1 MTGDVIKSR
10 DGDFQFQRGPL
21 SQSEPRR
28 VRWPYMN
35 RLFYKGKML
44 CRVSRLGFLELK
56 APPKLNDGAKYCYFF
71 SKSLTP
77 AGVAMPM
84 LFLSYWY

>member
-44 CRVSRLGFLELK
+44 YLAQSLGFLELK
-56 APPKLNDGAKYCYFF
+56 APLEIERGR
-71 SKSLTP
+71 
-77 AGVAMPM
+77 
-84 LFLSYWY
+84 

>member
-1 MTGDVIKSR
+1 DINCLQSKRASSGGMTEAIKSR

-44 CRVSRLGFLELK
+44 HGVR
-56 APPKLNDGAKYCYFF
+56 PP
-71 SKSLTP
+71 
-77 AGVAMPM
+77 
-84 LFLSYWY
+84 

>member
-10 DGDFQFQRGPL
+10 DGDFQFQRGAL

-44 CRVSRLGFLELK
+44 HRTLTASSLK
-56 APPKLNDGAKYCYFF
+56 HC
-71 SKSLTP
+71 
-77 AGVAMPM
+77 
-84 LFLSYWY
+84 WYLQIEQHE